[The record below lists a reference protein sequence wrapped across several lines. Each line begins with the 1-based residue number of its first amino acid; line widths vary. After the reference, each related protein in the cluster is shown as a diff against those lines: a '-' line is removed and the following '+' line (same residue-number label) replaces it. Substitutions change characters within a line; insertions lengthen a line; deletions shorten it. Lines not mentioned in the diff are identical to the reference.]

1 MADTQQSDPIP
12 DRALRQGQ
20 AEPITDGPLGAEQF
34 TLDSIKAKLAK
45 IDGWYPPE
53 RDQITYTAGHQ
64 LIRRFRSLI
73 RGRSRVCTL
82 CSFYEWGPIVGTHK
96 LKYCSHRAESKD
108 IAPWLEMFRYYQAS
122 GGGPGARCSHC
133 RFPATLCWR
142 TEYREKMDAK
152 YGSEV
157 EAREDHDI
165 LYSEARCEWVKVIQ
179 RFVTGCM
186 VVGGGRVGSGV
197 SELGS
202 NVLDIMGWRD
212 WRGLEE
218 NGPEEIREWLQEMDM
233 VEGLRCPRL
242 LKLFWLLANGS

>member
-1 MADTQQSDPIP
+1 
-12 DRALRQGQ
+12 
-20 AEPITDGPLGAEQF
+20 
-34 TLDSIKAKLAK
+34 
-45 IDGWYPPE
+45 
-53 RDQITYTAGHQ
+53 
-64 LIRRFRSLI
+64 
-73 RGRSRVCTL
+73 
-82 CSFYEWGPIVGTHK
+82 
-96 LKYCSHRAESKD
+96 
-108 IAPWLEMFRYYQAS
+108 
-122 GGGPGARCSHC
+122 
-133 RFPATLCWR
+133 
-142 TEYREKMDAK
+142 MDAK